1 MAEITLA
8 CACDAVRGRL
18 DPQRAANR
26 LVCHCEDCRAF
37 ALACGGGAALDAAG
51 GLDLL
56 QTTFGRLRLERG
68 GDALAALRV
77 TPRGPLRWHCARC
90 RSALAVTTARPT
102 LPFVSVVAAALAG
115 DRTGLPAVRGVV
127 YARSAPAAPLHPPAP
142 LPGVMARVARAML
155 GGRLRGEH
163 RRSPFHG
170 SDGRPVAEPRT
181 MDAGERAAL
190 LSPGPDARP

>member
-1 MAEITLA
+1 MGEITLA
-8 CACDAVRGRL
+8 CACGAVRGRL
-18 DPQRAANR
+18 DPQGAAGR
-26 LVCHCEDCRAF
+26 LVCYCEDCRAF

-68 GDALAALRV
+68 GDALGALRV

-90 RSALAVTTARPT
+90 RSAIAVTLPRPV
-102 LPFVSVVAAALAG
+102 LPFASVVVASLG
-115 DRTGLPAVRGVV
+115 GERTGLPPVRGAVH
-127 YARSAPAAPLHPPAP
+127 ARSACADPLHPPVP
-142 LPGVMARVARAML
+142 LPGVMARFAGAML
-155 GGRLRGEH
+155 GARLRGEH